1 MLFDRAAALR
11 AECRCM
17 KTFFPVILSA
27 LQRWQARMLLAAALL
42 VLTSCAEPAN
52 NGGLS
57 GAPTPNVQGVYHGSY
72 TYGGAYQKL
81 AGQTVSF
88 EISLKQTRG
97 SSNITGVIKEA
108 YTGSGVLKDGYVWSN
123 VSGTCV
129 SENGYIHL
137 KFRKTYRHS
146 KEQPVLYQGSL
157 PPDSTL
163 LSGTW
168 YLQDKTTDSGMFQIS
183 NMHVQ

>member
-1 MLFDRAAALR
+1 MTAPLLCGQNGCRMKSSTRAILFVFQRLQAWMLQAVAL
-11 AECRCM
+11 
-17 KTFFPVILSA
+17 V
-27 LQRWQARMLLAAALL
+27 LLA
-42 VLTSCAEPAN
+42 SCAVPAG

-57 GAPTPNVQGVYHGSY
+57 DAATPNVQGIYQGSY

-88 EISLKQTRG
+88 EISLKQGRG
-97 SSNITGVIKEA
+97 SSKITGVIKEA

-129 SENGYIHL
+129 SESGYLHL

-146 KEQPVLYQGSL
+146 KEPPVLYQGSL
-157 PPDSTL
+157 PPGSAL

-168 YLQDKTTDSGMFQIS
+168 YLQDKTSDSGMFQIS
-183 NMHVQ
+183 GMQVQ

>member
-1 MLFDRAAALR
+1 MTAPLLCGQNACRMKSSNPANLFVFQRLHAWVLQAAAL
-11 AECRCM
+11 
-17 KTFFPVILSA
+17 V
-27 LQRWQARMLLAAALL
+27 LLA
-42 VLTSCAEPAN
+42 SCEVPAG

-57 GAPTPNVQGVYHGSY
+57 GAATPNVQGIYQGSY
-72 TYGGAYQKL
+72 TYGGAYHKL

-88 EISLKQTRG
+88 EISIKQARG
-97 SSNITGVIKEA
+97 SSNITGVIKET

-129 SENGYIHL
+129 SESGYIHL

-146 KEQPVLYQGSL
+146 KEPPVLYQGSL
-157 PPDSTL
+157 PPGSTL

-168 YLQDKTTDSGMFQIS
+168 YLQDKTSDSGMFQIS
-183 NMHVQ
+183 GMQVQ

>member
-1 MLFDRAAALR
+1 MTAPLLRGQNARRMKSSTPAILFVFQRLHVWLLQAAAL
-11 AECRCM
+11 
-17 KTFFPVILSA
+17 V
-27 LQRWQARMLLAAALL
+27 LLA
-42 VLTSCAEPAN
+42 SCAVPAS

-57 GAPTPNVQGVYHGSY
+57 GAATPNVQGIYQGSY

-88 EISLKQTRG
+88 EISLKQARG

-129 SENGYIHL
+129 SESGYIHL

-146 KEQPVLYQGSL
+146 KEPPVLYQGSL
-157 PPDSTL
+157 PPGSAL

-168 YLQDKTTDSGMFQIS
+168 YLQDKTSDSGMFQIS
-183 NMHVQ
+183 GMQVQ

>member
-1 MLFDRAAALR
+1 MKSSTPAILFVFQRLQAWMLQAVAL
-11 AECRCM
+11 
-17 KTFFPVILSA
+17 V
-27 LQRWQARMLLAAALL
+27 LLA
-42 VLTSCAEPAN
+42 SCEVPAG

-57 GAPTPNVQGVYHGSY
+57 GAATPNVQGIYQGSY

-88 EISLKQTRG
+88 EISLKQARG

-146 KEQPVLYQGSL
+146 KEPPVLYQGSL
-157 PPDSTL
+157 PPGSAL

>member
-1 MLFDRAAALR
+1 MTALLLHGQNAR
-11 AECRCM
+11 RM
-17 KTFFPVILSA
+17 KSSSTAILSVFQRLQAWMLQAVA
-27 LQRWQARMLLAAALL
+27 LVLLA
-42 VLTSCAEPAN
+42 SCEVPAG

-57 GAPTPNVQGVYHGSY
+57 GAATPSVQGIYQGSY
-72 TYGGAYQKL
+72 TYGGAYHKL

-88 EISLKQTRG
+88 EISLKQARG

-108 YTGSGVLKDGYVWSN
+108 YTGSGVMKDGYVWSN

-129 SENGYIHL
+129 SESGYIHL

-146 KEQPVLYQGSL
+146 KEPPVLYQGSL
-157 PPDSTL
+157 PPGSTL

-168 YLQDKTTDSGMFQIS
+168 YLQDKTSDSGMFQIS
-183 NMHVQ
+183 GMHVQ